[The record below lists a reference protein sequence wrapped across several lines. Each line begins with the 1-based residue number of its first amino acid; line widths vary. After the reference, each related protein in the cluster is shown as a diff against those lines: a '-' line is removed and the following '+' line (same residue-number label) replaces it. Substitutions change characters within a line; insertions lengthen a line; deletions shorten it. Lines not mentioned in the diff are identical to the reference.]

1 MALIEREKPRGT
13 SHWSSTDGI
22 PAGAKRRT
30 GSPRQFFATCAT
42 AAVVLAL
49 FSSADMS
56 SWSERADNQ
65 PFAEAAHE
73 IVNLWSEDVARLG
86 LTLPH
91 QALRRTVRRL
101 IELQWR

>member
-1 MALIEREKPRGT
+1 MAAVELEKPDGRT
-13 SHWSSTDGI
+13 HWSSADGI

-30 GSPRQFFATCAT
+30 GSPRQVFATCT
-42 AAVVLAL
+42 AAAVILAL
-49 FSSADMS
+49 FSSADMA

-65 PFAEAAHE
+65 PFGEAARE

-86 LTLPH
+86 LILPH

-101 IELQWR
+101 IELQWW